1 MTVSS
6 TTNRAGFVCNGVTY
20 QFPFDFKVLAE
31 SDLQVYLYNTTT
43 RLTSL
48 LTLNVDYTVEIASP
62 GPGGTVTLIGAY
74 GPPCPPG
81 VIPGAEYTITLLRSM
96 PRTQEIDFVNGDSL
110 DEANIEGLG
119 DRITMMVQELDN
131 KMARTLAF
139 PPTSEISNISVPD
152 PVAGAFLR
160 WNLAGDGLE
169 NATYVDPTLIT
180 VSDYWRAV
188 IDGGDNLPEALTAMG
203 LDPDL
208 ATLSLPAGVTIS
220 SFIKTLLDDADAAT
234 AMATLGVLD
243 ATESV
248 KGIAEIATQ
257 SEADA
262 GAFDDKIITPKKLY
276 STPGIYR
283 RNAIINGAMEIAQR
297 GTSFPS
303 AATGQFIVDR
313 FQYVK
318 SGTSAVHTVGQS
330 SDAPTGVGLS
340 NSALLDCTTADT
352 SIDAT
357 DYSGI
362 LYFVEG
368 YDFAR
373 FKDRQAVLSFYVKAP
388 KAGAYCVSFMN
399 SGNDRSYVAE
409 YTVNQPNAWEFK
421 SIPITFNYTGG
432 TWNYTNG
439 RGVGI
444 YWMVACGSTY
454 HTTPGA
460 WQTGIFLATAN
471 QVNACDSTDNDF
483 KLTGV
488 QLEIGSAATQFEYRP
503 YRHELALC
511 QRYFVVF
518 GASNDG
524 QDIIGSGVSE
534 GSSTAMALV
543 NHPVEMRALPSL
555 SYSSANHF
563 AFRVASGG
571 NNTATNI
578 TLSSISGTR
587 DSWLSLTLATNP
599 AAGYGGIVRS
609 QTSGG
614 RLYLSAEL

>member
-1 MTVSS
+1 M
-6 TTNRAGFVCNGVTY
+6 AGATFSRN
-20 QFPFDFKVLAE
+20 KVWDAE
-31 SDLQVYLYNTTT
+31 ILTASDLNSEFDNILNNLTPAGIDDESASDAAAQATKDPYPGGSL
-43 RLTSL
+43 LKATSL
-48 LTLNVDYTVEIASP
+48 QEEIQQLRY
-62 GPGGTVTLIGAY
+62 LIKQ
-74 GPPCPPG
+74 
-81 VIPGAEYTITLLRSM
+81 ITGES
-96 PRTQEIDFVNGDSL
+96 QWYI
-110 DEANIEGLG
+110 
-119 DRITMMVQELDN
+119 
-131 KMARTLAF
+131 
-139 PPTSEISNISVPD
+139 
-152 PVAGAFLR
+152 
-160 WNLAGDGLE
+160 
-169 NATYVDPTLIT
+169 
-180 VSDYWRAV
+180 
-188 IDGGDNLPEALTAMG
+188 
-203 LDPDL
+203 DPDVSL
-208 ATLSLPAGVTIS
+208 AT
-220 SFIKTLLDDADAAT
+220 AAT
-234 AMATLGVLD
+234 SISPAS
-243 ATESV
+243 ESAA
-248 KGIAEIATQ
+248 GIAEIATQ
-257 SEADA
+257 AEVDA

-303 AATGQFIVDR
+303 AANGQFIVDR
-313 FQYVK
+313 FKYVK
-318 SGTSAVHTVGQS
+318 GGTSAVHTVGQS

-388 KAGAYCVSFMN
+388 KAGAYCVSFMG

-488 QLEIGSAATQFEYRP
+488 QLEVGSAATPFEHRP
-503 YRHELALC
+503 YAEELALC
-511 QRYFVVF
+511 QRYYCKTFPYDTPPAQNT
-518 GASNDG
+518 GLTAS
-524 QDIIGSGVSE
+524 
-534 GSSTAMALV
+534 ALTT
-543 NHPVEMRALPSL
+543 H
-555 SYSSANHF
+555 
-563 AFRVASGG
+563 VASGTSWYMG
-571 NNTATNI
+571 ARWSFPQRMRVAPTI
-578 TLSSISGTR
+578 TTYSTSDASANWWKLPS
-587 DSWLSLTLATNP
+587 D
-599 AAGYGGIVRS
+599 V
-609 QTSGG
+609 SGG
-614 RLYLSAEL
+614 GVAISAIGETGVTLTTSNVINSTEYAVIHVTADAEL